1 MLKTINPRLE
11 VTIANNGHIIE
22 VTGDDENGD
31 WKTITYVYED
41 SVEFYE
47 ALEELSE
54 RYRSQ

>member
-1 MLKTINPRLE
+1 MLDIINARLE

-31 WKTITYVYED
+31 WKTITYVYEN

-47 ALEELSE
+47 ALEVLSE